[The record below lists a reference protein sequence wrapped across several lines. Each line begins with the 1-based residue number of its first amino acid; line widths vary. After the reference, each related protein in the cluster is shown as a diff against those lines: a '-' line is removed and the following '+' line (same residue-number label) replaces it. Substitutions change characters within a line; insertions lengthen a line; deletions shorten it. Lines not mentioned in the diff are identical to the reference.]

1 MDQTN
6 LLKSAHQLLNRSRD
20 IVTYT
25 VVGAIDLATVALVED
40 CEGFATFFFLFFFLL
55 SITS

>member
-1 MDQTN
+1 MN
-6 LLKSAHQLLNRSRD
+6 LLKSAQQLLNRSCD

-25 VVGAIDLATVALVED
+25 VVGAIDLAIVALVED
-40 CEGFATFFFLFFFLL
+40 SEGFTTFFFFLFFLL